1 MHPSDTVVQ
10 LVTRIPVTLRRRAK
24 LHCVL
29 NDTTLTRFVIEALTE
44 RLNAEASTSQRPVRR
59 VASR

>member
-10 LVTRIPVTLRRRAK
+10 LVTRIPVALRRRAK

-44 RLNAEASTSQRPVRR
+44 RLNTEASTSQRPVRR